1 MALPTWVISLAD
13 EDLELVKRFVLA
25 SGSLK
30 QVAEQYNI
38 SYPTLRLRLDRLIQR
53 IELAE
58 SHAFATGF
66 EGFARAAHAQGKL
79 DRDTLAKLLRAHERE
94 LEAAVERGSVVES
107 DRVDLSSD

>member
-1 MALPTWVISLAD
+1 MALPGWVISLAD
-13 EDLELVKRFVLA
+13 DDLDLIKRFILA

-30 QVAEQYNI
+30 ALAEQYSV

-53 IELAE
+53 IELTE
-58 SHAFATGF
+58 SHSFAAGF
-66 EGFARAAHAQGKL
+66 EGLARAAHAQGKL

-94 LEAAVERGSVVES
+94 MEAAIEQGRVVES

>member
-1 MALPTWVISLAD
+1 MALPAWLISLGD
-13 EDLELVKRFVLA
+13 DDLELIKRFMLV

-30 QVAEQYNI
+30 DVAGQYGV

-66 EGFARAAHAQGKL
+66 EGLARAAHAQGKL
-79 DRDTLAKLLRAHERE
+79 DRDTLARLLRAHERE
-94 LEAAVERGSVVES
+94 MEAALEKGLAIES